1 MTHGI
6 DPLEDYKIAKSSKE
20 KVFLRAIIIKPKKLA
35 EEEAKNIYKLN
46 KINLDLII

>member
-1 MTHGI
+1 MARS
-6 DPLEDYKIAKSSKE
+6 PKE

-35 EEEAKNIYKLN
+35 EEEAKNIYKLD